1 MARANFNNQKKRV
14 REIAKKDKRAA
25 KDEKRARKKA
35 DARVARG
42 STDSPAAPVSLARA
56 PATNPAAASNPKSL
70 AAAAFIRW
78 MNKTP

>member
-35 DARVARG
+35 DARAARG
-42 STDSPAAPVSLARA
+42 HGRPSGVC
-56 PATNPAAASNPKSL
+56 
-70 AAAAFIRW
+70 
-78 MNKTP
+78 